1 MTQSHPTDA
10 PHSGDRSQRMANLAI
25 ALALI
30 ILTLPLLILV
40 AVAIKCETR
49 GAGPVFSWRQRC
61 VAPGYRFLALQFR
74 TTAFEADQAHRVT
87 WREGRVEYTR
97 VGQVLRITRIG
108 NLPQLYN
115 VLRGEMSCINP
126 RPECPFFLS

>member
-1 MTQSHPTDA
+1 MTQSHPADA
-10 PHSGDRSQRMANLAI
+10 PHSGDRSHRMANLAI

-30 ILTLPLLILV
+30 ILTLPLLVLV
-40 AVAIKCETR
+40 VMAIKCETR
-49 GAGPVFSWRQRC
+49 GSVFSWRQRC

-74 TTAFEADQAHRVT
+74 TMAFEVDQAHKVT
-87 WREGRVEYTR
+87 WRAGGVEYTR
-97 VGQVLRITRIG
+97 VGQVLRITRID

-126 RPECPFFLS
+126 RPDCPFFLS